1 MDAPR
6 DPRPSSASRTLGLRL
21 QQTNPSLGD
30 FRANLERQL
39 AHAEAAAA
47 AGRQVVLFPELS
59 LTGYFLKDQVAEL
72 AIDLNDPRLAPLR
85 EVSRS
90 ITVAIG
96 LVERG
101 RGDRLYNTLAVFED
115 GELIHRHRKV
125 HLVTYGMFEEGR
137 DFAEGDR
144 YRAFECKHGRFGVLI
159 CEDAWHAVGGYL
171 YGLADV
177 DAILVASAS
186 PLRGLEAAR
195 VAESAGAASGG
206 HPSSSQSVETL
217 LAAQA
222 LMFQTYVAYANRV
235 GWEDGIGFG
244 GGSALFGPDGRRLS
258 RLEGFEPGHLDVDL
272 SASTLRRARQSTPLR
287 RDERPSLLLDG
298 LVQHLEAAE
307 ANLD

>member
-1 MDAPR
+1 MDATPE
-6 DPRPSSASRTLGLRL
+6 PQSQSASRTLGLRL
-21 QQTNPSLGD
+21 QQSNPSLGN
-30 FRANLERQL
+30 FQSNLDQQL

-47 AGRQVVLFPELS
+47 DGRQLVLFPELS

-72 AIDLNDPRLAPLR
+72 AIELDDPRLHPLR
-85 EVSRS
+85 ELSQS
-90 ITVAIG
+90 ITIAIG

-144 YRAFECKHGRFGVLI
+144 YRAFDCKHGRFGVLI
-159 CEDAWHAVGGYL
+159 CEDAWHTVGGYL

-177 DAILVASAS
+177 DAILVSSAS

-195 VAESAGAASGG
+195 VEGQ
-206 HPSSSQSVETL
+206 PSSSDAVETL
-217 LAAQA
+217 LGAQA
-222 LMFQTYVAYANRV
+222 LLFQTYVAYSNRV

-244 GGSALFGPDGRRLS
+244 GGSALFGPDGRQVARLD
-258 RLEGFEPGHLDVDL
+258 GFEPGHLDVDL
-272 SASTLRRARQSTPLR
+272 SAAALRRARQATPLR

-298 LVQHLEAAE
+298 LMQHFEEAE
-307 ANLD
+307 ADLD